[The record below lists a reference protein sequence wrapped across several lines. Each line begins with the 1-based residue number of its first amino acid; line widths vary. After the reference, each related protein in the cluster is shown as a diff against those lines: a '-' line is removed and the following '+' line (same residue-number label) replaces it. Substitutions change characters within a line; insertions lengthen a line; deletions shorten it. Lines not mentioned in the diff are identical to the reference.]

1 MLLDVEADVY
11 WCLARLVEGIQDHYT
26 PSQPGIQKMIHRLR
40 ELVHRIDEPLVMH
53 LEAAGAEFHTFAF
66 RWMNCLLLRELP
78 LRLMVRLWDTYLA
91 EARNSIGDG
100 FNARV
105 ASQRGAR
112 GERASPRRL
121 GEPAHPPR
129 CAAPPLYF
137 PPQVS
142 RLRLRAAAA
151 QVLGAPE
158 ENGVRG
164 THDLPQGAA
173 DEGLGGERRR
183 GALVAGFRLAHC
195 VRWLAGEPEVRG
207 GYFGVKSQLRAATP
221 LACP

>member
-1 MLLDVEADVY
+1 VFLSPWADLDCTSLDHVEPRMLLDVEADVY

-100 FNARV
+100 FNA
-105 ASQRGAR
+105 
-112 GERASPRRL
+112 
-121 GEPAHPPR
+121 
-129 CAAPPLYF
+129 
-137 PPQVS
+137 
-142 RLRLRAAAA
+142 
-151 QVLGAPE
+151 
-158 ENGVRG
+158 
-164 THDLPQGAA
+164 
-173 DEGLGGERRR
+173 
-183 GALVAGFRLAHC
+183 
-195 VRWLAGEPEVRG
+195 
-207 GYFGVKSQLRAATP
+207 
-221 LACP
+221 